1 MRKYLKRKMAMC
13 LLAASLFN
21 KSQNSNAMVR
31 NIQNNCQNKQTGM
44 SQMVKIGVAA
54 GLTAGLLS
62 LGVVIPLTVI
72 NSKVAEKEL
81 EGKMYQEKMCQE
93 NKVKLQNLFNE
104 QAKKCEIKSIENI
117 QKYWNA
123 LNKIAQESWDDVLKK
138 AIDKR
143 LGKNPK
149 DVRFNNINYY
159 SDCYSD
165 TDMKSNFV
173 IYLAGI
179 DDYIDSKVTSYLPIA
194 DAKCF
199 EERLN
204 FKSILN
210 EKKIISIYPFIVNNL
225 RDLKEIINGTVLPES
240 LEIESIPNGVEF
252 RFKEYVDKSEL
263 GVRIYR
269 QAYLNTNSI
278 GKDYGDFISIKR
290 KYNEVVKDSL
300 VLEFADSEKD
310 FGLEF

>member
-1 MRKYLKRKMAMC
+1 
-13 LLAASLFN
+13 
-21 KSQNSNAMVR
+21 
-31 NIQNNCQNKQTGM
+31 
-44 SQMVKIGVAA
+44 
-54 GLTAGLLS
+54 
-62 LGVVIPLTVI
+62 
-72 NSKVAEKEL
+72 
-81 EGKMYQEKMCQE
+81 MYQEKMCQE

-179 DDYIDSKVTSYLPIA
+179 DDYIDGKVTSCRLIP
-194 DAKCF
+194 DVKCF
-199 EERLN
+199 EERKN

-210 EKKIISIYPFIVNNL
+210 DKKILSNYQFIGNNL
-225 RDLKEIINGTVLPES
+225 RNLKIIKNETVL
-240 LEIESIPNGVEF
+240 
-252 RFKEYVDKSEL
+252 R
-263 GVRIYR
+263 
-269 QAYLNTNSI
+269 
-278 GKDYGDFISIKR
+278 
-290 KYNEVVKDSL
+290 DSN
-300 VLEFADSEKD
+300 
-310 FGLEF
+310 